1 MRLLMFLK
9 QKRDNTLKG
18 RGCEDGCKQRKMY
31 DKEEATSPTVA
42 LESVLLTATID
53 AHERRDVAI
62 VEIPGAVLQ
71 ANLDDD
77 VWVPFD
83 GTLADLMVKAAPKI
97 YSKYVT
103 INSKGKKVLY
113 VKLKKALYGCLKST
127 ILFYRKL
134 ASDLTKMGFTINFY
148 DPCVANKMVGGKQL
162 TVCWHVDD
170 LKISHVNKHVVT
182 KFIRRLQRLY
192 GKKGKLTVS
201 WGKRHDY
208 LGMILDYTTPGKVKI
223 NMTKYVKETH
233 EIFPDDLG
241 GRVSSP
247 AAEHL
252 REVNPDAEK
261 LDEGKKQTFHTIT
274 ARSLFSGKRA

>member
-18 RGCEDGCKQRKMY
+18 CGCEDGCKQRKMY
-31 DKEEATSPTVA
+31 NKEEATSPTVA

-134 ASDLTKMGFTINFY
+134 ASDLTKMGFTIKFN
-148 DPCVANKMVGGKQL
+148 DPCVANKMEGGKQL

-182 KFIRRLQRLY
+182 KFIHRL
-192 GKKGKLTVS
+192 
-201 WGKRHDY
+201 
-208 LGMILDYTTPGKVKI
+208 
-223 NMTKYVKETH
+223 
-233 EIFPDDLG
+233 
-241 GRVSSP
+241 
-247 AAEHL
+247 
-252 REVNPDAEK
+252 
-261 LDEGKKQTFHTIT
+261 
-274 ARSLFSGKRA
+274 